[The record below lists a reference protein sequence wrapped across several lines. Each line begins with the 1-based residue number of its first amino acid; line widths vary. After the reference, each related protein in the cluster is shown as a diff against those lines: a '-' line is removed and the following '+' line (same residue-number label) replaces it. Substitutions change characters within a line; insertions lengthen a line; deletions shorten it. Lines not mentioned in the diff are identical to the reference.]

1 MIDPPIFDTM
11 STMRAMR
18 RLKPDPVPDE
28 ILTELVRAATWAPS
42 GGNTQ
47 GYHFVVVTDRARIA
61 ELAQLWSAVH
71 DFYAASMAHV
81 TPPLTTAEKHARNV
95 AALKFQCDHFHET
108 PAVIVACYDSG
119 ALVDQVR
126 AHFADTLTAARSV
139 GPRRALRVVRNVRR
153 ALEMTEA
160 ASVYPGVENLLLA
173 ARATGLAA
181 AMTTWHLMLEQEFKA
196 VLGIPRRVKTFA
208 IIPIGWPRG
217 RFGPVTRYDPE
228 TVIHRDRW

>member
-1 MIDPPIFDTM
+1 M
-11 STMRAMR
+11 
-18 RLKPDPVPDE
+18 
-28 ILTELVRAATWAPS
+28 
-42 GGNTQ
+42 
-47 GYHFVVVTDRARIA
+47 VTDRARIA

-108 PAVIVACYDSG
+108 PAVIVACYDSGG

-196 VLGIPRRVKTFA
+196 VLGDSAAGQDVRDHPDRLA
-208 IIPIGWPRG
+208 AWPFRAG
-217 RFGPVTRYDPE
+217 HPV
-228 TVIHRDRW
+228 